1 VERNHNRTTA
11 GRYNINKTTPTRWW
25 RKRRT
30 AGTNVTKTAGRVER
44 NHNITAAGRYNINK
58 TTPTR
63 WWRKRRTAGANVTKT
78 AGRVERNHSRTAA
91 GRYHIN
97 KEGTSGRRLVRGR
110 DFKIKNKF

>member
-30 AGTNVTKTAGRVER
+30 GANVTKTAGRVER
-44 NHNITAAGRYNINK
+44 NHNRTTAGRYNINK

-63 WWRKRRTAGANVTKT
+63 WWRERRTAGANVTKT
-78 AGRVERNHSRTAA
+78 AGRVERNHNRTTAA
-91 GRYHIN
+91 GRYSIN

-110 DFKIKNKF
+110 DFKNKN